1 MAYTGCTN
9 QSSLFG
15 ASEKYIKF
23 LNSDIVAIEG
33 ANTIERQFLK
43 DLRIPYT
50 QILKGRVV
58 LKAGQVDYLLN
69 HLGLGDNAT
78 FLSIAA
84 TYDPKSKVEADNY
97 VVYNYSDDMTKNRHF
112 SQLMILTGNSSN
124 RIPQLYLTNP
134 NANYNVVLDIMV
146 AVIDETYNYFNDT
159 INQSGLSFTGLEYT
173 DIHTYIVNES
183 IVINDKSSPAKP
195 LVYLKLTNI
204 NSIERSGLILII
216 DDQSYGTLFLKFLTQ
231 NDANQAFSLINYV
244 LDNPGIDIDTIS
256 PLSDTVDPIVYFYS
270 RVENTGDYIAF
281 NGSTTSVPYDTSD
294 GFTFSTSISLSTY
307 GTQSGGGTNSVIDR
321 NRLIYLLVDSVSDN
335 RDGTM
340 SLTASNLIITA
351 TAGEISTIV
360 EAGTYSVTFDF
371 SDLAQNYL
379 NGVVINLTIS

>member
-15 ASEKYIKF
+15 ASDKYIKF
-23 LNSDIVAIEG
+23 LNSDLVAIEG

-43 DLRIPYT
+43 DLRIPYS
-50 QILKGRVV
+50 QILRGRVI

-84 TYDPKSKVEADNY
+84 TYDPKSKIEADNY
-97 VVYNYSDDMTKNRHF
+97 VVYNFSDDMTKNRYF
-112 SQLMILTGNSSN
+112 AQIMMLTGNSTH

-134 NANYNVVLDIMV
+134 NPNYAVSLDVMV
-146 AVIDETYNYFNDT
+146 ANIDDTYNFFNDT
-159 INQSGLSFTGLEYT
+159 INQSGLSFTGLEVG
-173 DIHTYIVNES
+173 DIHTYIINES

-195 LVYLKLTNI
+195 LLYLKLANI
-204 NSIERSGLILII
+204 NSIERNGLILII

-244 LDNPGIDIDTIS
+244 LDNPGVDIDTII
-256 PLSDTVDPIVYFYS
+256 PLQDNVDPTVFFYS
-270 RVENTGDYIAF
+270 QVENTGDYISF
-281 NGSTTSVPYDTSD
+281 NGLTSGVPYDTD
-294 GFTFSTSISLSTY
+294 YGLTFSTSISLSTY
-307 GTQSGGGTNSVIDR
+307 GTSSIIDK

-351 TAGEISTIV
+351 TSGVVSSISQV
-360 EAGTYSVTFDF
+360 GTYSVTFDF

-379 NGVVINLTIS
+379 DGVVINLTITS